1 MSGLTSPCLEF
12 WPTLFVATHKSDEV
26 RWRANEPSVAC
37 SGWWAIS
44 YRRMKR
50 SAAEHTRGGPF
61 NFWLPETFWPVV
73 GSKKSIFTLSE
84 GSYANWV
91 ANEKKGVDWCLPL
104 FVEFIV
110 LVAISCPQTG
120 GRLTPRPS
128 FWGRRVLFIKWTAC
142 KCKQHK
148 KDHFKSSMTAN

>member
-12 WPTLFVATHKSDEV
+12 WPTLFVATQKSDEV

-44 YRRMKR
+44 FRRMKR

-91 ANEKKGVDWCLPL
+91 ANEKKRSWLVFAPFCWIYRFGCNKLPPNGWK
-104 FVEFIV
+104 
-110 LVAISCPQTG
+110 A
-120 GRLTPRPS
+120 TPRPS